1 MLNSDFIFSK
11 KRETYLDENGGSPW
25 GAHVPFEKSPMF
37 NRYDGMLENFAKIVN
52 GEIENLFETLNEKEQ
67 TILHILRAQEES
79 IHINELALQIK
90 IPYSEIASTL
100 MMLEFKEWVK
110 SLPGGMYRAIR

>member
-1 MLNSDFIFSK
+1 MKWEVDNKPIQ
-11 KRETYLDENGGSPW
+11 T
-25 GAHVPFEKSPMF
+25 
-37 NRYDGMLENFAKIVN
+37 
-52 GEIENLFETLNEKEQ
+52 EIENLFETLDEKEQ